1 MTLRSSLSGSSC
13 PPAAC
18 SLRGGGEII
27 VLRPRLVLA
36 KDGATIRL
44 YEIIDGSNA
53 GDRDQLGEWID
64 AKLDLEFG
72 NEKSQVERAEPERC
86 VELVRSVERTDLTET
101 LLQHRP
107 NLGVHESF
115 DLPRRAWFQHLTPP
129 STTGVRAVM
138 KDAFLDIGKQTA
150 FATACAQMR
159 GARGVRPTLCCCSPV
174 RPFTI
179 SLSK

>member
-13 PPAAC
+13 PPTAC
-18 SLRGGGEII
+18 SLRGGGKIV

-86 VELVRSVERTDLTET
+86 VELVCSIERTNLTET
-101 LLQHRP
+101 LLQHRS
-107 NLGVHESF
+107 NLVVHDSF
-115 DLPRRAWFQHLTPP
+115 DLPRRAWLQHLTPP
-129 STTGVRAVM
+129 STTGVRPVM
-138 KDAFLDIGKQTA
+138 KDAFLDTGKQMV

-159 GARGVRPTLCCCSPV
+159 GARGVRPTLRCCFPV
-174 RPFTI
+174 MPFSI